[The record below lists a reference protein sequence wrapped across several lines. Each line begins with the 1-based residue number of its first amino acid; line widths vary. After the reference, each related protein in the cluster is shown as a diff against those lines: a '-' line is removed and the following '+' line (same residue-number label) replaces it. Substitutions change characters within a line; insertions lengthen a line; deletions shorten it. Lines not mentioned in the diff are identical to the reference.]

1 MSKNKNINLKKKLQA
16 HLLKEN
22 QHKSKAKIG
31 KNMQFMWKFW
41 NFSQMKRYEK
51 KTE

>member
-31 KNMQFMWKFW
+31 KNMHIKINLCG
-41 NFSQMKRYEK
+41 NFGIFLK
-51 KTE
+51 